1 MSPRV
6 RCKDSIGVWAVAAL
20 VPLVLT
26 LASYAQCCSSGG
38 CSSRGPEK
46 RSYGGGGGSDTLST
60 PEPYA
65 GQVFCP
71 VTGEKL
77 GLRGPAVPVQTA
89 IGEKKPS
96 FFGKLTG
103 KKPTPGAVVYV
114 CCPACVA
121 KVQSN
126 PSTYLGEVIAD
137 KACFA
142 YTYASAPAQRPA
154 RVNTALAWSPDIPA
168 TETHGRQKTC
178 PVSGEQLGSMGAP
191 VPVTVN
197 GQTIY
202 VCCQS
207 CVGKVQRDPDTYLAK
222 VAAEGAPR
230 QSGRP

>member
-1 MSPRV
+1 MGVDVPNFAQEEVWMSPRV

-126 PSTYLGEVIAD
+126 PSTYLGDLITPRNFKTYILD
-137 KACFA
+137 FSQCFLS
-142 YTYASAPAQRPA
+142 TSGSVFSSFA
-154 RVNTALAWSPDIPA
+154 RLGPVGLCLSPCDI
-168 TETHGRQKTC
+168 
-178 PVSGEQLGSMGAP
+178 
-191 VPVTVN
+191 VPQPNPTP
-197 GQTIY
+197 
-202 VCCQS
+202 S
-207 CVGKVQRDPDTYLAK
+207 P
-222 VAAEGAPR
+222 P
-230 QSGRP
+230 